1 MIVGLECFDSGY
13 YFLFQATALIP
24 VDVDR
29 QDDLDTYDDVGE
41 LNDGDADMGELDQS
55 VAVEQP
61 GADSVTGSSA
71 SRSSGYGS
79 PDPTPTRSSTGY
91 RPSRPKTR
99 SYSKY
104 VCGAV
109 LFISVF

>member
-1 MIVGLECFDSGY
+1 MIVILICFGSSY
-13 YFLFQATALIP
+13 YFLFQAKALTP
-24 VDVDR
+24 VDVGR
-29 QDDLDTYDDVGE
+29 QDDLDTYDDVGK
-41 LNDGDADMGELDQS
+41 LDDGDDDMGELDES

-61 GADSVTGSSA
+61 GADSVTGSSV

-99 SYSKY
+99 SYSK
-104 VCGAV
+104 
-109 LFISVF
+109 

>member
-1 MIVGLECFDSGY
+1 MLFVYLCWFLNVIVDLECFDSGY

-24 VDVDR
+24 VDVGR

-41 LNDGDADMGELDQS
+41 LDDGDADMGELDQS
-55 VAVEQP
+55 VAAEQP

-91 RPSRPKTR
+91 HLSRPQTR
-99 SYSKY
+99 SYSK
-104 VCGAV
+104 
-109 LFISVF
+109 